1 MATQQ
6 TSLFINRAASPSTG
20 EYFLVTVCIPWAE
33 VVRLMQQVRRKQ
45 GVSGLS
51 QGSLGRERRVTSYGE
66 ENLPSDGQSG
76 EMDFQ
81 TFDVS

>member
-1 MATQQ
+1 MTTASQS
-6 TSLFINRAASPSTG
+6 TSCHFRIA
-20 EYFLVTVCIPWAE
+20 VCRPWAV
-33 VVRLMQQVRRKQ
+33 VVRLIQEVRWKQ

-51 QGSLGRERRVTSYGE
+51 QGALARERRVTSYGE
-66 ENLPSDGQSG
+66 ENLSNEGHSG